1 MKPPT
6 LVSPHARIHAD
17 LPWFVAGT
25 LDARAAAETETHLAE
40 CDECRAECAWLR
52 RLAVGVAREDEV
64 ELAPQSSWNK
74 LLDRIETHEAR
85 FSGLRSLK
93 DWFAGR
99 TERSLIAVIGIQS
112 MIVLGLA
119 AALLSL
125 IQDDVPPPNEYQT
138 LTDPRELSSG
148 SFVRIVFADA
158 LTLAEVRRLIQMVGG
173 NITAGPSEQG
183 LYTVML
189 EDRGPTGNAT
199 AAAAWLRSQPGVVY
213 AEALVAAGPHDPAPR

>member
-25 LDARAAAETETHLAE
+25 LDARAAAETEAHLAD

-52 RLAVGVAREDEV
+52 RLAVGIAREDEV

-74 LLDRIETHEAR
+74 LLDRIETHESR

-99 TERSLIAVIGIQS
+99 TERSLIAVIGVQS

-125 IQDDVPPPNEYQT
+125 IRDEVPPQNEYQT
-138 LTDPRELSSG
+138 LTDPRELPPGG
-148 SFVRIVFADA
+148 SVRIVFADA
-158 LTLAEVRRLIQMVGG
+158 LTLAEVQRLIQTVGG
-173 NITAGPSEQG
+173 SITAGPSEQG
-183 LYTVML
+183 LYTVTL
-189 EDRGPTGNAT
+189 EGRGPTGSAAT
-199 AAAAWLRSQPGVVY
+199 AAAWLRSQPGVMY
-213 AEALVAAGPHDPAPR
+213 AEALVAEDAQNSGPR